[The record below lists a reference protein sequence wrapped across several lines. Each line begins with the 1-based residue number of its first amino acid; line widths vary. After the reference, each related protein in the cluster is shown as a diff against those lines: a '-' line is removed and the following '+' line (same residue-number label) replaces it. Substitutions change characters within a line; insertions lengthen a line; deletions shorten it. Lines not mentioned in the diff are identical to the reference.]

1 MEDFAWLLEVPD
13 NAGAGQGTHS
23 GAVRAASR
31 HAA

>member
-1 MEDFAWLLEVPD
+1 MKEFAWLLEVPD
-13 NAGAGQGTHS
+13 NAGDTHS